1 MSLIVQLDRDAP
13 AEKIGGKARSLVKL
27 AAAGLPVP
35 PAIAVTT
42 ELFSRLRAGGP
53 PLPAT
58 LATPGAL
65 KAIEAAARAL
75 HEAPW
80 PAGFAEMLAAAL
92 AALDGRAQPRF
103 VVRSSAAIEDRPDA
117 LGAGLFLSRLDLPA
131 AEVEA
136 ALREVLASALAPG
149 VVAYLARR
157 SLPTDEH
164 GFAGLG
170 MAALI
175 HPFVAGDAAG
185 SAALDSSHGA
195 PVIDAHQG
203 DATRA
208 RTRIQD
214 ALTRLTVT
222 HGPVEV
228 EWAATGYEVT
238 FLQMRP
244 YRRPTRARL
253 AAVTQSG
260 LHLGWHWDAA
270 HNPLPLSPAQA
281 GLVAL
286 VDRVCD
292 TGLRQQ
298 TLRGYLFYSH
308 APRPA
313 GTTRRAATT
322 SLTEALAALRGLA
335 DARLAPDRTDGTVS
349 LDEALD
355 TFLAIYQP
363 LFGVVQP
370 AARAARK
377 ALLDFLQRHGLDPAP
392 RLARLL
398 TAVPSAAR
406 ERTELTRAY
415 SRAPDP
421 AARATALAGYLDRF
435 GDESPCWDVA
445 VPTWRETF
453 ERLDR
458 LLRARVRGDGSGESP
473 DDDWRAAADAVR
485 AALPAS
491 ARPEWSDLLAEA
503 RSAVAAAEDDDA
515 LYARAQAHVR
525 RALLRE
531 GSRLAA
537 RGLLG
542 QVDEIFWLPLDL
554 VRREARRAAHGE
566 AGGETTLTREEAA
579 RLVDDARRADADAR
593 KAPPSLA
600 DAGRAADL
608 PGLVRGR
615 SGAGGVCIGRVEIWN
630 EADAD
635 AERGADRG
643 AEPRVIV
650 ARTILPTELPL
661 IAAAALVVETGG
673 PLDHVAA
680 QARERGI
687 PAVVGALGA
696 LTAFAEGD
704 RVLVDGDAGLVAR
717 ID

>member
-1 MSLIVQLDRDAP
+1 MSPLINFIVQLDRDAP

-35 PAIAVTT
+35 PAIALTT
-42 ELFSRLRAGGP
+42 DLFSSLRAGGP

-58 LATPGAL
+58 LAAPGAL
-65 KAIEAAARAL
+65 MAIEMAARAL
-75 HEAPW
+75 REAPW
-80 PAGFAEMLAAAL
+80 PAGFAQALTAAL
-92 AALDGRAQPRF
+92 AALDGRAQARF

-131 AEVEA
+131 ADVER

-149 VVAYLARR
+149 VVAYLSQRR
-157 SLPTDEH
+157 LAID
-164 GFAGLG
+164 GLG
-170 MAALI
+170 FAALI

-195 PVIDAHQG
+195 PVIEAHQG

-208 RTRIQD
+208 RARIQD
-214 ALTRLTVT
+214 ALTRLTVRQ
-222 HGPVEV
+222 GPVEV

-238 FLQMRP
+238 FLQLRP

-253 AAVTQSG
+253 AAVSQSG
-260 LHLGWHWDAA
+260 LQIGLQIGWHWDAA

-313 GTTRRAATT
+313 GTTRRTAT
-322 SLTEALAALRGLA
+322 SLTGALAALRALA
-335 DARLAPDRTDGTVS
+335 DTRLAPHGTDGTTS
-349 LDEALD
+349 LEEALD

-377 ALLDFLQRHGLDPAP
+377 LLIDFLQRHGLDPAP
-392 RLARLL
+392 RLPRLL
-398 TAVPSAAR
+398 AAVPSAAQ
-406 ERTELTRAY
+406 ERAELARAF
-415 SRAPDP
+415 AEEADP
-421 AARATALAGYLDRF
+421 AAQAAARAAYLDRF

-445 VPTWRETF
+445 VPTWRETSIGLPGRF
-453 ERLDR
+453 ASRSDR
-458 LLRARVRGDGSGESP
+458 QLPPGQPSA
-473 DDDWRAAADAVR
+473 DDDWHAAADSVR
-485 AALPAS
+485 AALPLS
-491 ARPEWSDLLAEA
+491 ARQEWSDLLTEA

-525 RALLRE
+525 RALLGE

-542 QVDEIFWLPLDL
+542 QADEVFWLPLDL
-554 VRREARRAAHGE
+554 GAPRSTPRSTRRTAR
-566 AGGETTLTREEAA
+566 
-579 RLVDDARRADADAR
+579 
-593 KAPPSLA
+593 
-600 DAGRAADL
+600 
-608 PGLVRGR
+608 
-615 SGAGGVCIGRVEIWN
+615 
-630 EADAD
+630 
-635 AERGADRG
+635 
-643 AEPRVIV
+643 
-650 ARTILPTELPL
+650 
-661 IAAAALVVETGG
+661 
-673 PLDHVAA
+673 
-680 QARERGI
+680 
-687 PAVVGALGA
+687 
-696 LTAFAEGD
+696 
-704 RVLVDGDAGLVAR
+704 
-717 ID
+717 

>member
-1 MSLIVQLDRDAP
+1 MSFIVQLDRNAP
-13 AEKIGGKARSLVKL
+13 AEEIGGKARSLVKL

-42 ELFSRLRAGGP
+42 ELFSEMRAGGP
-53 PLPAT
+53 PLPTT
-58 LATPGAL
+58 LAAPGAL
-65 KAIEAAARAL
+65 AAIESAARAL
-75 HEAPW
+75 REAPW
-80 PAGFAEMLAAAL
+80 PAGFAETLAHAL
-92 AALDGRAQPRF
+92 AALDGRAQARF

-131 AEVEA
+131 AEVEP

-149 VVAYLARR
+149 VVAYFARR
-157 SLPTDEH
+157 SLSTDGL
-164 GFAGLG
+164 GFAAEGLG
-170 MAALI
+170 FAALI

-185 SAALDSSHGA
+185 TAALDSSHGA
-195 PVIDAHQG
+195 PVIEAHQG
-203 DATRA
+203 EPAAARA
-208 RTRIQD
+208 RIQD
-214 ALTRLTVT
+214 ALARLTVT

-244 YRRPTRARL
+244 YRRPARARL
-253 AAVTQSG
+253 AAVNQIG

-286 VDRVCD
+286 VDRQCD

-298 TLRGYLFYSH
+298 TLGGYLFYAH

-313 GTTRRAATT
+313 GATRRAPT
-322 SLTEALAALRGLA
+322 SVTEALAALRALC
-335 DARLAPDRTDGTVS
+335 DARLAPQATVS
-349 LDEALD
+349 LDEALE

-377 ALLDFLQRHGLDPAP
+377 ALTDFLQRHGLDPTP
-392 RLARLL
+392 RLPRLL
-398 TAVPSAAR
+398 AAVPSAAR
-406 ERTELTRAY
+406 ARAEL
-415 SRAPDP
+415 SRAFTQAADP
-421 AARATALAGYLDRF
+421 AAQAAVHAAYLKRF

-445 VPTWRETF
+445 VPTWRETSV
-453 ERLDR
+453 RLAAKLAAKPAVRSDR
-458 LLRARVRGDGSGESP
+458 DSG
-473 DDDWRAAADAVR
+473 DDDWRAAADSVG
-485 AALPAS
+485 AALPPS

-503 RSAVAAAEDDDA
+503 RAAVAASEDDDA

-542 QVDEIFWLPLDL
+542 HADEIFWLPLDR
-554 VRREARRAAHGE
+554 VRREARQGGGLGE
-566 AGGETTLTREEAA
+566 ATLTREDAA
-579 RLVDDARRADADAR
+579 RLIDEARRADADAR

-600 DAGRAADL
+600 DAGRAADM

-615 SGAGGVCIGRVEIWN
+615 SGAGGVCIGRVKLWT

-635 AERGADRG
+635 VDPDPD
-643 AEPRVIV
+643 AEPLVIV

-687 PAVVGALGA
+687 PAVVGASGA
-696 LTAFAEGD
+696 LAAFEDGD